1 MNTGIGVRSII
12 GMRFWLG
19 CGFSLCILCSWL
31 ESYIR
36 AQETLEPL
44 LPAGSEIL
52 WKLEPAKIV
61 RSEIGS
67 PIPWEA
73 LSAVGSDSLGIDFT
87 RLPSIYGSF
96 EWSGPSSR
104 DYAVCFLPS
113 RSIDIVSLNDQL
125 FGPVR
130 SLESKKSVRLR
141 PWKKGNISL
150 VQTPERW
157 MAGTEGS
164 LKLMLKDQRMTH
176 RLGNRLQNSSH
187 PIAIVLDVK
196 QLKGRLGNYLS
207 YLSVNGSSE
216 LADLFHEMSER
227 LDVLEIYI
235 GVERHLDLEIRWTC
249 LEDSDV
255 ERMAELIEAGW
266 KLFLNYGVGLWN
278 MDAVGNG
285 VESKSALRSYRERL
299 GKSMNLV
306 VNMEKNGNLITTRI
320 ERVDELA
327 GLIGLIEFSSVPLA
341 TIYQM
346 LPRPKSET
354 NLETLAIALHSYE
367 AVHRR
372 IPARVVKDKSDR
384 PLLSWRV
391 LLLPYI
397 GEEELYSQFHLDEPW
412 DSEHNKKLLQRM
424 PSVYGNPQADLPQG
438 YTTYIA
444 PHGMAERKDQ
454 TAWDIEPL
462 MMRQISDGLANTAAI
477 VEVQPQS
484 AVPWTKPEDFD
495 LREREL
501 LDFIGAPPAGGL
513 IVMLDSTC
521 YDFSRWKDKRKF
533 KGLLSVQGGE
543 AVTAPF

>member
-1 MNTGIGVRSII
+1 
-12 GMRFWLG
+12 
-19 CGFSLCILCSWL
+19 
-31 ESYIR
+31 
-36 AQETLEPL
+36 
-44 LPAGSEIL
+44 
-52 WKLEPAKIV
+52 
-61 RSEIGS
+61 
-67 PIPWEA
+67 
-73 LSAVGSDSLGIDFT
+73 
-87 RLPSIYGSF
+87 
-96 EWSGPSSR
+96 
-104 DYAVCFLPS
+104 
-113 RSIDIVSLNDQL
+113 
-125 FGPVR
+125 
-130 SLESKKSVRLR
+130 
-141 PWKKGNISL
+141 
-150 VQTPERW
+150 
-157 MAGTEGS
+157 
-164 LKLMLKDQRMTH
+164 
-176 RLGNRLQNSSH
+176 
-187 PIAIVLDVK
+187 
-196 QLKGRLGNYLS
+196 
-207 YLSVNGSSE
+207 
-216 LADLFHEMSER
+216 
-227 LDVLEIYI
+227 
-235 GVERHLDLEIRWTC
+235 
-249 LEDSDV
+249 
-255 ERMAELIEAGW
+255 MAELIEAGW

-278 MDAVGNG
+278 MDAVGTG

>member
-1 MNTGIGVRSII
+1 MGAMYWV
-12 GMRFWLG
+12 G
-19 CGFSLCILCSWL
+19 CGCFVCIAYGWVGSQLW
-31 ESYIR
+31 
-36 AQETLEPL
+36 AQEKLEPL
-44 LPAGSEIL
+44 FPASSEIL

-67 PIPWEA
+67 SLPWEA
-73 LSAVGSDSLGIDFT
+73 LNAVGSDSLGIDFA

-96 EWSGPSSR
+96 EWPVPSYREYTISFR
-104 DYAVCFLPS
+104 PPGS
-113 RSIDIVSLNDQL
+113 SDIASLNDQL

-130 SLESKKSVRLR
+130 SPETNKSVRLR
-141 PWKKGNISL
+141 AWKKGNISV

-164 LKLMLKDQRMTH
+164 LKVMLKDQRLSH
-176 RLGNRLQNSSH
+176 RLGIRLQNSSY
-187 PIAIVLDVK
+187 PMAMVLDVK
-196 QLKGRLGNYLS
+196 QLRGRLGNYLS
-207 YLSVNGSSE
+207 YLSINGSSE
-216 LADLFHEMSER
+216 LAVLLNEMSER
-227 LDVLEIYI
+227 LDSLEIYFAMD
-235 GVERHLDLEIRWTC
+235 RHLDAEIRWTC
-249 LEDSDV
+249 LSDSDAD
-255 ERMAELIEAGW
+255 EMAELIERGW
-266 KLFLNYGVGLWN
+266 KLFLSYGVELLSL
-278 MDAVGNG
+278 DAGENG
-285 VESKSALRSYRERL
+285 VESRNAWRSYRERL
-299 GKSMNLV
+299 GNSMDSV
-306 VNMEKNGNLITTRI
+306 VISERNGSVITSKI

-327 GLIGLIEFSSVPLA
+327 GLIGLIELSSMPLA
-341 TIYQM
+341 TLYQL

-354 NLETLAIALHSYE
+354 NLENLAIALHSYE

-412 DSEHNKKLLQRM
+412 DSEHNKKLLPRM
-424 PSVYGNPQADLPQG
+424 PSIYGNPQAELPRG
-438 YTTYIA
+438 YTSYLA
-444 PHGMAERKDQ
+444 PHGMTERKDQ

-462 MMRQISDGLANTAAI
+462 MMRQITDGLANTAAI

-501 LDFIGAPPAGGL
+501 LEFIGAPPAGGL

-533 KGLLSVQGGE
+533 KGLLTVQGGE